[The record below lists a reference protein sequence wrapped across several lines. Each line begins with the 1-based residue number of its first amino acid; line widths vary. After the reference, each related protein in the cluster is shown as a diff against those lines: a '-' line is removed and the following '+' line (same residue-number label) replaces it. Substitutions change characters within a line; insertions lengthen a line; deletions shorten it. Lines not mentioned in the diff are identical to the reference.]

1 MDRSRSLVVPVLLV
15 AMHLLPA
22 ARAAENGDAAATF
35 VRYWTAYASGD
46 YSTTANSMCAADL
59 KGLQSELLPLFE
71 RLAQFNEPEPRQMYE
86 TFFDGVPKDEH
97 AALDDRQVFVLLQ
110 KFIAKARPDYL
121 AAVKE
126 STVTPLQ
133 TSIDASDSALATVR
147 YRLAIGTASQTG
159 LQQLR
164 LAGDGWCLVP
174 PETVADTVA
183 RFKKAFRM

>member
-1 MDRSRSLVVPVLLV
+1 MDSSRSLIVSALIV
-15 AMHLLPA
+15 AASLLPGA
-22 ARAAENGDAAATF
+22 SAAEKGDAAATF
-35 VRYWTAYASGD
+35 VSYWTAYASGD
-46 YSTTANSMCAADL
+46 YATTADSMCATDL

-71 RLAQFNEPEPRQMYE
+71 RLFQFNEPEPRQMYE

-97 AALDDRQVFVLLQ
+97 AALDDRRVFVLLQ

-121 AAVKE
+121 AAVRD

-133 TSIDASDSALATVR
+133 TSVDASDNTLATVR
-147 YRLAIGTASQTG
+147 YRLTIGTASQTG
-159 LQQLR
+159 YQQLR

-183 RFKKAFRM
+183 RFKKAFGM